1 MEEHLLAGTSTTE
14 RGSWN
19 SKLGFVLA
27 AAGSAVGLGNIWG
40 FPTQV
45 ADNGGA
51 AFLLIYIL
59 CSFLIGFP
67 VMVAEI
73 TIGRKT
79 GKNPVG
85 AFQALTSNKF
95 FPLVGLWGVI
105 CGVMILSFYTVIAG
119 WAFGYAFEEIFY
131 FFARTTV
138 LQDLFG
144 TIGWDSFSSNMEWM
158 ATTLTDTGNGLKN
171 AIIASL
177 FMLATVKIITGGVSG
192 GIEKATKTM
201 MPLLISVLLIM
212 IIYVLFQPGSA
223 EGIREY
229 LLPDFSKINSD
240 LIFSAMGQAFFSLSL
255 GMGALITYG
264 SYLNKK
270 ENIPQAAAFVTLA
283 DVGIAFLA
291 GLLIIPAMY
300 LAQSNGVEIF
310 VDGRLADS
318 TTLVFTVLPALFHS
332 MGSIGVVFGV
342 AFFLLLS
349 IAALTSTISLLEVPV
364 SYSIDEFGISRKKSA
379 WYIGMGILSVSILIS
394 FFPGLIDSFV
404 TVFNNIGLPLGGS
417 LICLFVGYVWKTD
430 SALNEME
437 YGFAGIRQTLFSKVW
452 PIFIKFVC
460 PAAILYTLLN
470 TLMNL

>member
-1 MEEHLLAGTSTTE
+1 MAGTASNE

-19 SKLGFVLA
+19 SKLGFILA

-51 AFLLIYIL
+51 AFLVIYLL

-67 VMVAEI
+67 VMVAELA
-73 TIGRKT
+73 IGRKS

-85 AFQALTSNKF
+85 AFKALSSNKF

-131 FFARTTV
+131 AV
-138 LQDLFG
+138 GMDNVASW
-144 TIGWDSFSSNMEWM
+144 IADV
-158 ATTLTDTGNGLKN
+158 GNGPKN
-171 AIIASL
+171 AIVASL
-177 FMLATVKIITGGVSG
+177 FMLATIKIITGGVSG

-201 MPLLISVLLIM
+201 MPLLIGILLIM
-212 IIYVLFQPGSA
+212 IGYVMFQPGSA

-229 LLPDFSKINSD
+229 LLPDFSKVNSD

-300 LAQSNGVEIF
+300 LAQANGVEIF
-310 VDGRLADS
+310 VDGKLADS
-318 TTLVFTVLPALFHS
+318 TTLVFTVLPELFHS
-332 MGSIGVVFGV
+332 MGSVGVVFGV
-342 AFFLLLS
+342 TFFLLLS

-364 SYSIDEFGISRKKSA
+364 SYAIDEHELPRPKAA
-379 WYIGMGILSVSILIS
+379 WVIGLGILAVSLLIA
-394 FFPGLIDSFV
+394 FFPNLIGYFV
-404 TVFNNIGLPLGGS
+404 TVFNNIGLPLGGF
-417 LICLFVGYVWKTD
+417 LICVFVAYVWKTD
-430 SALNEME
+430 GALTEME
-437 YGFAGIRQTLFSKVW
+437 FGFAGIKQSMFSKIW
-452 PIFIKFVC
+452 PFFIYVVC
-460 PAAILYTLLN
+460 PAAILFTLLQ
-470 TLMNL
+470 TLWSLITG